1 MKTNELEKE
10 IGLSKY
16 TIRYYEKEGLIQP
29 KREENGYR
37 DYDDETVQ
45 KLKII
50 KFLRN
55 LQISV
60 DDIKAILDGELD
72 FRHCLKINQ
81 VNMQKQ
87 IESMNEIKD
96 TIDDYYDKD
105 LPLIEELSEIKNNNN
120 KMGLGFQKTTST
132 VSLGRKLTPELA
144 RRQLIITFIG
154 ALVVAVS
161 FSRMPYDLGNMR
173 VLVGIVFFIVT
184 FMLMIAFS
192 FKQTS
197 AMMLDN
203 ILNQSVE
210 FLSDGIRY
218 YKFNNFID
226 NVKYFY
232 AVLLSKEDKFMK
244 EYKYEDIQSV
254 ELILKH
260 RYESYGTPIAKDWY
274 VLDYR
279 FEFKDGNHFYFYWP
293 ITLDD
298 DARFIGTILD
308 EKVENVIDKDHVIDA
323 LKNGIHLNDYVKT
336 TEN

>member
-120 KMGLGFQKTTST
+120 KMGLGFQKNDFNSFI
-132 VSLGRKLTPELA
+132 RKKTYT
-144 RRQLIITFIG
+144 RTCKKTIN
-154 ALVVAVS
+154 
-161 FSRMPYDLGNMR
+161 Y
-173 VLVGIVFFIVT
+173 
-184 FMLMIAFS
+184 
-192 FKQTS
+192 
-197 AMMLDN
+197 
-203 ILNQSVE
+203 
-210 FLSDGIRY
+210 
-218 YKFNNFID
+218 
-226 NVKYFY
+226 YFY
-232 AVLLSKEDKFMK
+232 RSTCSCCVFCQNA
-244 EYKYEDIQSV
+244 I
-254 ELILKH
+254 
-260 RYESYGTPIAKDWY
+260 
-274 VLDYR
+274 
-279 FEFKDGNHFYFYWP
+279 
-293 ITLDD
+293 
-298 DARFIGTILD
+298 
-308 EKVENVIDKDHVIDA
+308 
-323 LKNGIHLNDYVKT
+323 
-336 TEN
+336 

>member
-210 FLSDGIRY
+210 FLSDGIY
-218 YKFNNFID
+218 YYQFNGPISNF
-226 NVKYFY
+226 KYFF
-232 AVLLSKEDKFMK
+232 AVVFNKKHQFMHK
-244 EYKYEDIQSV
+244 CLY
-254 ELILKH
+254 
-260 RYESYGTPIAKDWY
+260 
-274 VLDYR
+274 
-279 FEFKDGNHFYFYWP
+279 
-293 ITLDD
+293 
-298 DARFIGTILD
+298 
-308 EKVENVIDKDHVIDA
+308 
-323 LKNGIHLNDYVKT
+323 
-336 TEN
+336 

>member
-1 MKTNELEKE
+1 MFNDVERRKGNMKTNELEKE

-60 DDIKAILDGELD
+60 DDIKAILEGELD

-120 KMGLGFQKTTST
+120 KIPLLLFYNYSYEMQYK
-132 VSLGRKLTPELA
+132 KLKNLN
-144 RRQLIITFIG
+144 
-154 ALVVAVS
+154 
-161 FSRMPYDLGNMR
+161 Y
-173 VLVGIVFFIVT
+173 FFKC
-184 FMLMIAFS
+184 L
-192 FKQTS
+192 K
-197 AMMLDN
+197 N
-203 ILNQSVE
+203 
-210 FLSDGIRY
+210 
-218 YKFNNFID
+218 
-226 NVKYFY
+226 
-232 AVLLSKEDKFMK
+232 LSK
-244 EYKYEDIQSV
+244 
-254 ELILKH
+254 
-260 RYESYGTPIAKDWY
+260 
-274 VLDYR
+274 
-279 FEFKDGNHFYFYWP
+279 
-293 ITLDD
+293 
-298 DARFIGTILD
+298 
-308 EKVENVIDKDHVIDA
+308 
-323 LKNGIHLNDYVKT
+323 
-336 TEN
+336 

>member
-60 DDIKAILDGELD
+60 DDIKAILEGELD

-105 LPLIEELSEIKNNNN
+105 LPLIEELSEIK
-120 KMGLGFQKTTST
+120 
-132 VSLGRKLTPELA
+132 
-144 RRQLIITFIG
+144 
-154 ALVVAVS
+154 
-161 FSRMPYDLGNMR
+161 
-173 VLVGIVFFIVT
+173 
-184 FMLMIAFS
+184 
-192 FKQTS
+192 
-197 AMMLDN
+197 
-203 ILNQSVE
+203 IL
-210 FLSDGIRY
+210 
-218 YKFNNFID
+218 
-226 NVKYFY
+226 
-232 AVLLSKEDKFMK
+232 
-244 EYKYEDIQSV
+244 
-254 ELILKH
+254 
-260 RYESYGTPIAKDWY
+260 
-274 VLDYR
+274 
-279 FEFKDGNHFYFYWP
+279 
-293 ITLDD
+293 
-298 DARFIGTILD
+298 
-308 EKVENVIDKDHVIDA
+308 
-323 LKNGIHLNDYVKT
+323 
-336 TEN
+336 

>member
-60 DDIKAILDGELD
+60 DDIKAILEGELD

-120 KMGLGFQKTTST
+120 KMGLGFRKTTST

-154 ALVVAVS
+154 AIVIAGS
-161 FSRMPYDLGNMR
+161 FARMPYDLGNMR
-173 VLVGIVFFIVT
+173 ILVGILFFIVT

-197 AMMLDN
+197 TMMLDN
-203 ILNQSVE
+203 TV
-210 FLSDGIRY
+210 F
-218 YKFNNFID
+218 
-226 NVKYFY
+226 
-232 AVLLSKEDKFMK
+232 
-244 EYKYEDIQSV
+244 
-254 ELILKH
+254 
-260 RYESYGTPIAKDWY
+260 
-274 VLDYR
+274 
-279 FEFKDGNHFYFYWP
+279 
-293 ITLDD
+293 
-298 DARFIGTILD
+298 TIINLMD
-308 EKVENVIDKDHVIDA
+308 Q
-323 LKNGIHLNDYVKT
+323 
-336 TEN
+336 

>member
-16 TIRYYEKEGLIQP
+16 TIRYYEKEELIQP

-192 FKQTS
+192 KNHPK
-197 AMMLDN
+197 MP
-203 ILNQSVE
+203 
-210 FLSDGIRY
+210 
-218 YKFNNFID
+218 
-226 NVKYFY
+226 
-232 AVLLSKEDKFMK
+232 
-244 EYKYEDIQSV
+244 DI
-254 ELILKH
+254 
-260 RYESYGTPIAKDWY
+260 
-274 VLDYR
+274 
-279 FEFKDGNHFYFYWP
+279 
-293 ITLDD
+293 
-298 DARFIGTILD
+298 
-308 EKVENVIDKDHVIDA
+308 
-323 LKNGIHLNDYVKT
+323 
-336 TEN
+336 